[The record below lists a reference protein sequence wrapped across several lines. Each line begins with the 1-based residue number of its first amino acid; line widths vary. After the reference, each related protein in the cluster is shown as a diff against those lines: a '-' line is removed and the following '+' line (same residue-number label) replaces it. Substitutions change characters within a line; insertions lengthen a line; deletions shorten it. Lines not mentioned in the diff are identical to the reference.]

1 MSDERRIGASRI
13 GRREEQRSRST
24 LKTVR
29 LGLYALIL
37 ALVLYWLW
45 RDAGIIT
52 RGLTGPPFDMRV
64 VSVQEDTS
72 GVDSG
77 RVDVW
82 VAVVIATT
90 DADTHRVLMPQFQL
104 QTEHG
109 DEYMPY
115 ATDRVFGVVGLAI
128 PPLDSVA
135 MNLVFNLPDTAAV
148 THLQWNE

>member
-1 MSDERRIGASRI
+1 
-13 GRREEQRSRST
+13 
-24 LKTVR
+24 
-29 LGLYALIL
+29 
-37 ALVLYWLW
+37 
-45 RDAGIIT
+45 
-52 RGLTGPPFDMRV
+52 MR
-64 VSVQEDTS
+64 EDTS